1 MTATA
6 PSISVRSFTWPR
18 WLTRLALPA
27 LFTAALAYLVVVPLW
42 RIQAVA
48 LEDDAHGYR
57 SAFGASR
64 FGETLVRTI
73 VLALGSLVIGL
84 VLGTSLAWAAT
95 KLPHRWRILAAVLD
109 LVIAEDRWDHS
120 VVQSKPRTA
129 TVRLRR
135 SWTDGLGV

>member
-1 MTATA
+1 M
-6 PSISVRSFTWPR
+6 
-18 WLTRLALPA
+18 
-27 LFTAALAYLVVVPLW
+27 PLW

-95 KLPHRWRILAAVLD
+95 KLPHRWRILGAVPI
-109 LVIAEDRWDHS
+109 VPIVVPAVAS
-120 VVQSKPRTA
+120 VTGWVFMLSPGRA
-129 TVRLRR
+129 T
-135 SWTDGLGV
+135 